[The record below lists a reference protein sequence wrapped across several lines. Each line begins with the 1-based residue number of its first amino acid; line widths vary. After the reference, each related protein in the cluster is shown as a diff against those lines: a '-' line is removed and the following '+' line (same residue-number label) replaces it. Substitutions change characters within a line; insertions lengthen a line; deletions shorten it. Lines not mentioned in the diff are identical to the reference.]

1 LPGGVSGLAT
11 CQGQAASGA
20 QVSISGPYPGGG
32 SGWAGATGPDGS
44 FSTDL
49 VLVAGSYVVSIS
61 WSGGIFDSAIAAVP
75 YGGYAYVAVE
85 CTAVIGPSP
94 W

>member
-20 QVSISGPYPGGG
+20 QVSITGPYPGGG
-32 SGWAGATGPDGS
+32 SAWAGVTGPDGS
-44 FSTDL
+44 FSTEL
-49 VLVAGSYVVSIS
+49 ALMAGSYVVTIS
-61 WSGGIFDSAIAAVP
+61 WSGGVFDSAIAAVP
-75 YGGYAYVAVE
+75 QGSYAYVAVE
-85 CTAVIGPSP
+85 CTGVFGIGP